1 MNSDPLRDWRRWVAA
16 DRDGRPDDPDD
27 PVDNDEADAAFAG
40 AFKAVPVQVPKDGFD
55 ERVIAAIARARA
67 QRARATRAAMAGATM
82 VGVVLTAALIW
93 ELPRILRMAVD
104 VSVGAVVW
112 SALAFD
118 RGLDLWSIF
127 ARLASAARAVIVAP
141 QATFAMV
148 GLGLIAL
155 AALYVLQR
163 MLDAEERSSP

>member
-1 MNSDPLRDWRRWVAA
+1 MNSDPLRNWRQWAAA
-16 DRDGRPDDPDD
+16 DHDGRPADD
-27 PVDNDEADAAFAG
+27 DEADAAFAA
-40 AFKAVPVQVPKDGFD
+40 AFKAVPVQLPKDGFD

-67 QRARATRAAMAGATM
+67 RRARVTRAAMAGASV
-82 VGVVLTAALIW
+82 VGVALTAALIW

-118 RGLDLWSIF
+118 RGLDLWAIF

-155 AALYVLQR
+155 GALYVLQR
-163 MLDAEERSSP
+163 MLEAEERSSP

>member
-1 MNSDPLRDWRRWVAA
+1 MTVDPLRDWRQWTAA
-16 DRDGRPDDPDD
+16 DHDGRDE
-27 PVDNDEADAAFAG
+27 EADAAFAG
-40 AFKAVPVQVPKDGFD
+40 AFKAVPVQLPPEGFD

-67 QRARATRAAMAGATM
+67 RRARATRAAIAGATIL
-82 VGVVLTAALIW
+82 GVVLTGALIW

-118 RGLDLWSIF
+118 RGLDFWAIF

-148 GLGLIAL
+148 VLGLIAL
-155 AALYVLQR
+155 GALYVLQR
-163 MLDAEERSSP
+163 MLEAEERSSP